1 MRDQKNSVKKTIMSK
16 RAEYGLTR
24 DVPCSEQ
31 ENKTYS
37 EMLKN
42 GETLPEGVFP
52 YSYTDG
58 TKSDSAFYVLGDEPT
73 DAEISEFLK
82 YKELELLSTI
92 KNCVVFFTVMAI
104 IGIITDPSM
113 PRAGPEKAGSLW
125 LPADFIVCVSTAVPG
140 SPSPMTTDV

>member
-58 TKSDSAFYVLGDEPT
+58 TKSDSAFYVLGV
-73 DAEISEFLK
+73 SRR
-82 YKELELLSTI
+82 
-92 KNCVVFFTVMAI
+92 
-104 IGIITDPSM
+104 M
-113 PRAGPEKAGSLW
+113 PRSRNSSNIRNW
-125 LPADFIVCVSTAVPG
+125 SF
-140 SPSPMTTDV
+140 

>member
-1 MRDQKNSVKKTIMSK
+1 MSDQKNSVKKTIMSK

-37 EMLKN
+37 KMLKN

-58 TKSDSAFYVLGDEPT
+58 TKSDRVFYVLGDEPT
-73 DAEISEFLK
+73 DAEIAEFLR

-104 IGIITDPSM
+104 IGIV
-113 PRAGPEKAGSLW
+113 AGIIIGLS
-125 LPADFIVCVSTAVPG
+125 IY
-140 SPSPMTTDV
+140 

>member
-52 YSYTDG
+52 YSYTGG

-73 DAEISEFLK
+73 DAGEH
-82 YKELELLSTI
+82 LLLFAA
-92 KNCVVFFTVMAI
+92 VEHVGV
-104 IGIITDPSM
+104 
-113 PRAGPEKAGSLW
+113 PRQRLC
-125 LPADFIVCVSTAVPG
+125 IV
-140 SPSPMTTDV
+140 